1 MKCSESMKGAEM
13 YVTLEPCCHYGKT
26 PPCTEAIINSG
37 ITTVY
42 VGSKDPNPLVAGK
55 GCELLRQNGITVYED
70 ICKERE
76 EILSLNVQKVRALA
90 PVIEAVLAQDYIC
103 VVGNSDKI
111 EEGKELFGEV
121 KDLLV

>member
-1 MKCSESMKGAEM
+1 MCIS
-13 YVTLEPCCHYGKT
+13 
-26 PPCTEAIINSG
+26 
-37 ITTVY
+37 
-42 VGSKDPNPLVAGK
+42 
-55 GCELLRQNGITVYED
+55 YED